1 MKKQKSS
8 SDWKV
13 EFKKSAAKEL
23 RKLPQDVKKCITDK
37 IETVLANDPYVGD
50 KLSGNFA
57 GLWKYRISEYR
68 VIYEIHKNILLIL
81 VVKIA
86 DRKDAYSLPS

>member
-1 MKKQKSS
+1 LKKQRSS
-8 SDWKV
+8 SDWTV

-23 RKLPQDVKKCITDK
+23 RKLPQNAKKRITEK
-37 IETVLANDPYVGD
+37 IETVLANNPYVGD
-50 KLSGNFA
+50 KLSGNFE
-57 GLWKYRISEYR
+57 GLWEYRISEYR
-68 VIYEIHKNILLIL
+68 VIYEIQKNILVIL